1 LVKPANQT
9 FEVLNAD
16 ENILALVNEAHC
28 QRPPRVQAAVQAWRY
43 RDTLQKIEF
52 AAVISGSNND
62 DAAWKRWTEAAANET
77 RIKRFKKLLFH
88 AKPEKTD
95 PLAFLVVKSMLL
107 TGSDAPIEGVM
118 YLDRPIREAELLQAI
133 ARVNRTGFGK
143 RLGIVVDDCGVAE
156 HLREALAAYA
166 NADIQGALQSLKD
179 EVPALRD
186 RHLRVVDLFLCRG
199 IDLLDEVETCVEVLA
214 DARLRADSPSSSSS
228 FWARWMWCCRARK
241 ACCSQGTPRPCRTSP
256 CPCPATATKTR
267 PFWSKT
273 WPPRC
278 GN

>member
-1 LVKPANQT
+1 
-9 FEVLNAD
+9 
-16 ENILALVNEAHC
+16 
-28 QRPPRVQAAVQAWRY
+28 
-43 RDTLQKIEF
+43 
-52 AAVISGSNND
+52 
-62 DAAWKRWTEAAANET
+62 
-77 RIKRFKKLLFH
+77 
-88 AKPEKTD
+88 
-95 PLAFLVVKSMLL
+95 LVVKSMLL
-107 TGSDAPIEGVM
+107 TGFDAPIEGVM

-143 RLGIVVDDCGVAE
+143 RLGIVVDDHGVAE

-166 NADIQGALQSLKD
+166 NEDIQGALQNLKD

-186 RHLRVVDLFLCRG
+186 RHLRVVDLFLRRG
-199 IDLLDEVETCVEVLA
+199 IDSLDEVETCVEVLA
-214 DARLRADSPSSSSS
+214 DERLRADSPSNSSC